1 MGFDVKR
8 VYEAPSDDDGLRVL
22 VDRLWP
28 RGLSKADAHVD
39 RWIKEVAPSSD
50 LRTWFGHDPA
60 RFDEFARRYREE
72 LRGSAELAEL
82 AALAD
87 DGRQVTLLYGARDE
101 QHNQAVVL
109 RDVVASYRE
118 VEGSGSGA

>member
-109 RDVVASYRE
+109 RDVVVSYRE